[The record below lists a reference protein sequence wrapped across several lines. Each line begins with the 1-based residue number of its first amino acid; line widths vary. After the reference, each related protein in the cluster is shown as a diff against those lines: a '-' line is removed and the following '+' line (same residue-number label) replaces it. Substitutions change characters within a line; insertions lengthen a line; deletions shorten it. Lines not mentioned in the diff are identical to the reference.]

1 MFVIAELKSTVK
13 VHPSQFSKNL
23 AEVSKFELNKKL
35 ANKVLHNVGLC
46 ISFREVVEFGDSCI
60 LPNDGELKATII
72 ASHLT
77 YNHSRII
84 TYRCHLQIYCF

>member
-72 ASHLT
+72 TS
-77 YNHSRII
+77 
-84 TYRCHLQIYCF
+84 

>member
-60 LPNDGELKATII
+60 LPNDGKLKII
-72 ASHLT
+72 YIKLLLT
-77 YNHSRII
+77 HSNFRII
-84 TYRCHLQIYCF
+84 TH